1 MSHLAHLKLKM
12 QAIGDFDSKIVAP
25 VLKALEG
32 KPINF
37 AVLPDHPVPI
47 KLRKHTRTPV
57 PLAVC
62 GPDFEPDEVQQ
73 FCERLAPTGK
83 LGFLKGDELVKKL
96 LGL

>member
-1 MSHLAHLKLKM
+1 M

>member
-1 MSHLAHLKLKM
+1 M
-12 QAIGDFDSKIVAP
+12 
-25 VLKALEG
+25 
-32 KPINF
+32 
-37 AVLPDHPVPI
+37 PI